1 MFIVIASIHENIA
14 SLLRSHALAVI
25 LPILFFEELGV
36 PSPIPGDLMMVLA
49 GVRAAQGYVPL
60 WLALF
65 LQELVT
71 VAGATGLFFLS
82 RRCGR
87 PLILRYGRFIHLG
100 PENLARAE
108 AKINRFGGWAIV
120 VGRLLPGLRI
130 VTPIAAGVL
139 EMPLLTFLPSLALG
153 AFIYIL
159 IYTLIG
165 FFVGPAALAFY
176 DRVALPT
183 NALLSLAVIVALL
196 FILRQLRRAPPAFTQ
211 DPHGAVTSSLLAGI
225 CAGIA
230 ALMTANTTI
239 EIITF
244 VRRILGHQPLI
255 ATRGVGSGLRFLLA
269 WPAFLVFASLLGLLA
284 YVVGIMRLP
293 RWLSILLN
301 AGVPLALSLAVIY
314 PLTEQRHIGLTES
327 REQIIF
333 AVDTVRWIAYGVAL
347 TAFLPLLPHFRRDP
361 ADAAAPPRAAAPS
374 PVGSTPRQP
383 RKTDAG

>member
-1 MFIVIASIHENIA
+1 MFIVIASIHENVA

-49 GVRAAQGYVPL
+49 GVRVTQGYASL
-60 WLALF
+60 WLVLL

-71 VAGATGLFFLS
+71 VAGASGLFFLS

-100 PENLARAE
+100 SESLDRAE
-108 AKINRFGGWAIV
+108 AKINRYGGWAIV
-120 VGRLLPGLRI
+120 VGRVLPGLRI

-139 EMPLLTFLPSLALG
+139 GMPFRTFLPSLALG

-165 FFVGPAALAFY
+165 FFVGPPALAFF

-183 NALLSLAVIVALL
+183 SALVSLAVLSAL
-196 FILRQLRRAPPAFTQ
+196 FFVLRRLRRAPPAFTQ
-211 DPHGAVTSSLLAGI
+211 DRHGAVTSSLVAGTL
-225 CAGIA
+225 AGIA
-230 ALMTANTTI
+230 ALMTANSTL

-255 ATRGVGSGLRFLLA
+255 AARGVGSGLRFLLA
-269 WPAFLVFASLLGLLA
+269 WPVFLVFASLLGLLA
-284 YVVGIMRLP
+284 YVVGITRLP
-293 RWLSILLN
+293 RWLSILLS
-301 AGVPLALSLAVIY
+301 AGVPLVLSLAVIY
-314 PLTEQRHIGLTES
+314 PLTEQRHVGLTEY
-327 REQIIF
+327 RERVIF
-333 AVDTVRWIAYGVAL
+333 IVDTMRWVAYGVAL

-361 ADAAAPPRAAAPS
+361 EDAAAPPRTRAPS
-374 PVGSTPRQP
+374 PVGSTPQ
-383 RKTDAG
+383 TTTED